1 MTIQTDAAINHGN
14 SGGPAFMYN
23 KVVGVAFQGYKNTG
37 YIIPTPVVK
46 HFISGVE
53 ENDQFPGFCS
63 LGILCQHMQNAR
75 MRNYFKMT
83 SKMTGILIKR
93 INPLSSSHGIL
104 KKDDVLLS
112 IDGLFFRK
120 TESINFSHLVSM
132 KKPCETTTLKVLRD
146 GKTHEFNINITPVEP
161 LIQVCQFDK
170 FPSYYIFAGLVFLP
184 STPQPGTIPKKAGE
198 QIVLLSQVLEDETT
212 VGYTFLN
219 NSRVK
224 KVNGVQV
231 ENLKHLRQ
239 LIEKCCTGGLR
250 IDLENDNTIIIG
262 YKSGKKEQLLRF

>member
-1 MTIQTDAAINHGN
+1 MIIIC
-14 SGGPAFMYN
+14 S
-23 KVVGVAFQGYKNTG
+23 

-112 IDGLFFRK
+112 IDGV
-120 TESINFSHLVSM
+120 SIGNDETGNTQNSFS
-132 KKPCETTTLKVLRD
+132 
-146 GKTHEFNINITPVEP
+146 I
-161 LIQVCQFDK
+161 LIQ
-170 FPSYYIFAGLVFLP
+170 L
-184 STPQPGTIPKKAGE
+184 
-198 QIVLLSQVLEDETT
+198 
-212 VGYTFLN
+212 
-219 NSRVK
+219 
-224 KVNGVQV
+224 
-231 ENLKHLRQ
+231 
-239 LIEKCCTGGLR
+239 
-250 IDLENDNTIIIG
+250 
-262 YKSGKKEQLLRF
+262 